1 MRICRFEQVIVIG
14 CGDIVCTVLRY
25 MAQLKEK
32 YFFDLLYIQHE
43 LQGLNAAEGICAES
57 GIPVKCL
64 LGRAEVSSYLINI
77 SKKTWIISAGNY
89 YIFPREIV
97 DKGNLTIIN
106 FHNAL
111 LPKYPGR
118 NAPSWAIYNK
128 EVESG
133 ATWHYVTSDVDAGR
147 IIWQERCS
155 ITKDTKAYELTHR
168 IMELAQ
174 LGLETFG
181 EKILN
186 SEVKGTAQKDSQRK
200 MYYSYEVPGGG
211 MFCFEDPVEDIY
223 RLLRS
228 LDYGKLGPFGKPV
241 TILPDG
247 KTVKITRYKIKSGV
261 RDPQERMITDTEI
274 VMRFDEQTILSM
286 KYKAKET
293 SYEKSSLN

>member
-1 MRICRFEQVIVIG
+1 MGICRFEQVIVIG
-14 CGDIVCTVLRY
+14 CGNIVCTVLRY

-32 YFFDLLYIQHE
+32 YSFDLLYIQHE
-43 LQGLNAAEGICAES
+43 LQGLNAVEGICREV
-57 GIPVKCL
+57 GVPVKSL
-64 LGRAEVSSYLINI
+64 LSKAEVSSYLMNI
-77 SKKTWIISAGNY
+77 AKKVWIISAGNY
-89 YIFPREIV
+89 YIFPKDII
-97 DKGNLTIIN
+97 DKENLTIIN

-133 ATWHYVTSDVDAGR
+133 ATWHYVTSDVDAGG

-155 ITKDTKAYELTHR
+155 ITKDTKAYELTLR

-174 LGLETFG
+174 QGLETFG

-211 MFCFEDPVEDIY
+211 MFCLEDSAEDIY

-228 LDYGKLGPFGKPV
+228 LDYGKFGPFGRPV
-241 TILPDG
+241 TMLPDG
-247 KTVKITRYKIKSGV
+247 KTVEITRYKIKSGV
-261 RDPQERMITDTEI
+261 RDHLEKMVTDTEI
-274 VMRFDEQTILSM
+274 VMRLDEQTSLLL
-286 KYKAKET
+286 KYKAKE
-293 SYEKSSLN
+293 